1 MIPLKP
7 FLARAIYEWIV
18 ENGLTPYLLVD
29 ATRPDVVIP
38 RQYVQDGKIIL
49 NLNPQAVAG
58 LVLGNQSIAFSAR
71 FGGTPM
77 QIDVPL
83 NAVLA
88 LYAKETGKGMVFDEE
103 EEGDGAP
110 PEPPEPAPKKGRPTL
125 KVIK

>member
-1 MIPLKP
+1 
-7 FLARAIYEWIV
+7 V

-38 RQYVQDGKIIL
+38 RQYVQDGRIIL
-49 NLNPQAVAG
+49 NLNPQAVVG

-88 LYAKETGKGMVFDEE
+88 LYAKETGKRMVFDDE
-103 EEGDGAP
+103 EEGAGAP